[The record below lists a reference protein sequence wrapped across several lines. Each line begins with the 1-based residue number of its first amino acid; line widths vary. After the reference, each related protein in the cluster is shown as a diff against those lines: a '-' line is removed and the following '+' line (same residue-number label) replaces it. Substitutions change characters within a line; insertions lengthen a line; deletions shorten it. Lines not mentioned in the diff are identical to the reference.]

1 MSDIINKK
9 SLEHLAALAR
19 IEFKKGEEDK
29 MLKDMEAILEH
40 FKELQKVDTTGVE
53 PMTGGTLLRSI
64 TREDAHK
71 NNNTRR
77 GVELF
82 PDSLDG
88 YLKVPNVFD

>member
-1 MSDIINKK
+1 MFDIINKK
-9 SLEHLAALAR
+9 SLEHLASLAR

-29 MLKDMEAILEH
+29 MLKDMEVILEH
-40 FKELQKVDTTGVE
+40 FKELQKVDTNDVE

-71 NNNTRR
+71 NNDTRR
-77 GVELF
+77 GAELF
-82 PDSLDG
+82 PDSHDG